1 MAPTIGTMQKS
12 DSSDTLM
19 TTTST
24 MRKKAE
30 FVSKCFIYLL
40 KLIRCFKCKKRAK
53 KDND

>member
-1 MAPTIGTMQKS
+1 MPATKDIMKKS

-53 KDND
+53 KNNG